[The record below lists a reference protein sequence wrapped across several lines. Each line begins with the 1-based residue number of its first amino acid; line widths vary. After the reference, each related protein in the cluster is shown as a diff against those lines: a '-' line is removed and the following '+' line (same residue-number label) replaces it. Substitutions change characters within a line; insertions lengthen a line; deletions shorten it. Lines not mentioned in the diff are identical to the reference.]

1 MKTARQVRTHPTGQ
15 TIPLERKD
23 HVQSNAHDEGQHLVT
38 LTDGN
43 AVTTSL
49 VIAEGTDVQHKNL
62 RELIQDN
69 LADFEEFGGVRFE
82 TAKPSEGSIGGRP
95 VKYAVLNEQHA
106 TLLMTYMRN
115 SEVVREFKKRLV
127 KAFFELAAQRPALPA
142 IPQTYAEA
150 LRAAADAHERAEVE
164 AAARAEA
171 EQRSRE
177 LEAPARAWSHMADS
191 TGDYSVADAAK
202 VLSRDPAIRIG
213 RDRLFKRMQGEGW
226 VYRDRGTA
234 SWRAYQT
241 QVDCGRLVEKLG
253 SPYLHEPTGEM
264 RVPNPTIRI
273 TPKGLA
279 ELHKRLGGS
288 GQTAILAEV
297 AS

>member
-1 MKTARQVRTHPTGQ
+1 MH
-15 TIPLERKD
+15 L
-23 HVQSNAHDEGQHLVT
+23 NAHDDGSHLVAFS
-38 LTDGN
+38 DGT

-49 VIAEGTDVQHKNL
+49 VIAEGTGVQHKNVM
-62 RELIQDN
+62 ELVRNN
-69 LADFEEFGGVRFE
+69 LSDFEEFGGVAFETRPFE
-82 TAKPSEGSIGGRP
+82 TAGGTQERTI
-95 VKYAVLNEQHA
+95 AILNEQHA

-115 SEVVREFKKRLV
+115 SEIVREFKKRLV

-150 LRAAADAHERAEVE
+150 LRAAADAHERAESE
-164 AAARAEA
+164 AAARIEAEA
-171 EQRSRE
+171 RSRA
-177 LEAPARAWSHMADS
+177 LEAPASAWSHMAES
-191 TGDYSVADAAK
+191 SGDYAVADAAK
-202 VLSRDPAIRIG
+202 VLSRDPLIRIG

-226 VYRDRGTA
+226 IFRDRGTS

-241 QVDCGRLVEKLG
+241 QVDCGRLVEKL
-253 SPYLHEPTGEM
+253 SAPYLHEPTGEM

-288 GQTAILAEV
+288 GQTAIVAEV
-297 AS
+297 TA

>member
-1 MKTARQVRTHPTGQ
+1 MH
-15 TIPLERKD
+15 L
-23 HVQSNAHDEGQHLVT
+23 NAHDDGSHLVAFS
-38 LTDGN
+38 DGT

-49 VIAEGTDVQHKNL
+49 VIAEGTGVQHKNVM
-62 RELIQDN
+62 ELVRHNIR
-69 LADFEEFGGVRFE
+69 DFEEFGGVAFETRPFE
-82 TAKPSEGSIGGRP
+82 TAGGRQERT
-95 VKYAVLNEQHA
+95 VAVLNEQHA

-115 SEVVREFKKRLV
+115 SEIVRAFKKRLV

-142 IPQTYAEA
+142 IPQTYADA

-264 RVPNPTIRI
+264 RVPNPTIRV
-273 TPKGLA
+273 TPKGMA

-288 GQTAILAEV
+288 GQTAILAAV